1 MNMNSIIVDIINS
14 FESNSKTRT
23 SKYKEFLAY
32 VYKTFENKITSS
44 REKKIKNKYKKI
56 RLSVLQYIITNEK
69 EITTEICKRK

>member
-1 MNMNSIIVDIINS
+1 MNSIITDIINS

-23 SKYKEFLAY
+23 SRYKEFLAY
-32 VYKTFENKITSS
+32 VYGTFENKITSS
-44 REKKIKNKYKKI
+44 REKKTKNKYKKI

>member
-1 MNMNSIIVDIINS
+1 MNSIIVDIINS

-44 REKKIKNKYKKI
+44 REKKTKNKYKKM
-56 RLSVLQYIITNEK
+56 RVDALKYIVANEK
-69 EITTEICKRK
+69 SIETEIFKRK

>member
-1 MNMNSIIVDIINS
+1 MNSIIVDIINS

-44 REKKIKNKYKKI
+44 REKKTKNKYKKI
-56 RLSVLQYIITNEK
+56 RLSVLQYIIANEK
-69 EITTEICKRK
+69 EITTEICKHK

>member
-1 MNMNSIIVDIINS
+1 MNSIIVDIINS

>member
-1 MNMNSIIVDIINS
+1 MNSIITDIINS

-23 SKYKEFLAY
+23 SRYKDFLAY
-32 VYKTFENKITSS
+32 VYGTFENKITSS
-44 REKKIKNKYKKI
+44 REKKTKNKYKKI

>member
-1 MNMNSIIVDIINS
+1 MNSIIVDIINS

-44 REKKIKNKYKKI
+44 REKKTKNKYKKI

>member
-1 MNMNSIIVDIINS
+1 MNSIIVDIINS

-44 REKKIKNKYKKI
+44 REKKTKNKYKKI
-56 RLSVLQYIITNEK
+56 MLSNDLENLL
-69 EITTEICKRK
+69 

>member
-44 REKKIKNKYKKI
+44 REKKTKNKYKKI
-56 RLSVLQYIITNEK
+56 MLSNDLENLL
-69 EITTEICKRK
+69 

>member
-1 MNMNSIIVDIINS
+1 MNSIIVDIINS

-23 SKYKEFLAY
+23 SRYREFLAY
-32 VYKTFENKITSS
+32 VYKTFDDKITSS
-44 REKKIKNKYKKI
+44 REKKTKNKYKKI

>member
-44 REKKIKNKYKKI
+44 REKKTKNKYKKI